1 MTWKHSHT
9 AAAGL
14 IATAI
19 VTLLA
24 PAAIAQDRIVPLKGA
39 GASGK
44 ITDIQRDQVTIN
56 VRGKD
61 QPPYKIN
68 EISKVIFDDEPSNLD
83 RARDFINGG
92 QFDLAES
99 ELGKIDVSK
108 ITDQRIAS
116 DVQFY
121 KGYVEARMS
130 LAGMGDAKPGAAVTT
145 LLAFVN
151 AAPDSHHTYKAAEVL
166 GDLAMA
172 LNRPDLATKYY
183 GELSSAPFPELKAL
197 ATYKQGEVK
206 LTENDTAAARSLF
219 QKLTEASATDAET
232 TRLKNLG
239 EVGLAIC
246 DARDGKSQEALAKL
260 QELVKKHDSSD
271 QVLFARIYNAMG
283 MCYQA
288 LGQKQQALLAY
299 LRTDLL
305 FPTSPDLH
313 AEALYQLAQLWPDVG
328 QPQRSTEARQRLTS
342 RYPSSPW
349 NNKK

>member
-1 MTWKHSHT
+1 MTCKHSR
-9 AAAGL
+9 AATVSL
-14 IATAI
+14 ILATVGSF
-19 VTLLA
+19 VTSPLK
-24 PAAIAQDRIVPLKGA
+24 AQDRIVPIKGA
-39 GASGK
+39 AAIGK
-44 ITDIQRDQVTIN
+44 IGEIQRDQVTIN

-61 QPPYKIN
+61 QPPYKTN
-68 EISKVIFDDEPSNLD
+68 EISKIVFDDEPSNLD
-83 RARDFINGG
+83 RARDFISGG
-92 QFDLAES
+92 QFNLAEA
-99 ELGKIDVSK
+99 ELNKIDVSK
-108 ITDQRIAS
+108 INDPRIAN

-121 KGYVEARMS
+121 KGYAAARLS
-130 LAGMGDAKPGAAVTT
+130 LSGMGDPKAAAATLVAFAK
-145 LLAFVN
+145 
-151 AAPDSHHTYKAAEVL
+151 AAPDSHHAYKAAELL

-172 LNRPDLATKYY
+172 LNRPEMATKYY
-183 GELSSAPFPELKAL
+183 GELSAAPFPELKAL
-197 ATYKQGEVK
+197 AVYKQGEVK
-206 LTENDTAAARSLF
+206 LSENDSPAARALF
-219 QKLTEASATDAET
+219 QRLTEVNATDAET

-246 DARDGKSQEALAKL
+246 DARDGKSQEALTKL

-288 LGQKQQALLAY
+288 LGQTQQALLAY

-305 FPTSPDLH
+305 FSSSPDLH
-313 AEALYQLAQLWPDVG
+313 AEALYQLTKLWPDVG